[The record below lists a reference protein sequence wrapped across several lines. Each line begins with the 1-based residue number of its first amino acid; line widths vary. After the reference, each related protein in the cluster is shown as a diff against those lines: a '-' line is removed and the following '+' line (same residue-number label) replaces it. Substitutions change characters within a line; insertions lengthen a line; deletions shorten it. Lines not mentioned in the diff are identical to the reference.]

1 VATGMI
7 LLTLVE
13 VGLWVGLARA
23 CERGR
28 NGARIV
34 GTVLF
39 GLYTFGTLGVL
50 GNSHSGIAVTKLLT
64 VVSWL
69 IACAAVV
76 FLWQPASSAFFRNR
90 R

>member
-1 VATGMI
+1 V
-7 LLTLVE
+7 TLVQ

-34 GTVLF
+34 GTMLF
-39 GLYTFGTLGVL
+39 GLDTLGVIGVI

-76 FLWQPASSAFFRNR
+76 CLWQPASSAFFRNR